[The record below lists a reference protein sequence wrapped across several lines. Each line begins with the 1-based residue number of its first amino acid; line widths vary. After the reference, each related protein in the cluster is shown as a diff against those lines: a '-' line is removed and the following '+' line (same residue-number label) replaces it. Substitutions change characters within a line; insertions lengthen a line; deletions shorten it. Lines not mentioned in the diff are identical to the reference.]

1 MYSQVNMRLIGTLLV
16 TASLCLNS
24 LRGEEDPFVKIDPP
38 ALTGSWDCTVQDGD
52 LTYPSWFHVELS
64 GYRTLVGSYVGQ
76 FGSARP
82 ISNVA
87 FNAET
92 GGFRFELPPQWEKRT
107 KNVVVEGT
115 LKDGS
120 IKGVTFNDEGKV
132 ISFQANRAP
141 SLEREGKTK
150 WGKTIKLFNG
160 ENLNGWIPRHADIPN
175 GWVVRDGLL
184 INETP
189 GNDIM
194 TKKKFTDFKL
204 EAEFRYPEGSN
215 SGIYLRGRHEVQIED
230 NYGME
235 INSHRIGGVYG
246 FLTPYLNAAKKP
258 GKWQRLEITLIG
270 RLVTIE
276 LNGKKIIER
285 QNIPGITSGALD
297 SDEGAPG
304 PILVQGD
311 HGPVEFRKLEL
322 TPAK

>member
-1 MYSQVNMRLIGTLLV
+1 
-16 TASLCLNS
+16 
-24 LRGEEDPFVKIDPP
+24 
-38 ALTGSWDCTVQDGD
+38 
-52 LTYPSWFHVELS
+52 
-64 GYRTLVGSYVGQ
+64 
-76 FGSARP
+76 
-82 ISNVA
+82 
-87 FNAET
+87 
-92 GGFRFELPPQWEKRT
+92 
-107 KNVVVEGT
+107 
-115 LKDGS
+115 
-120 IKGVTFNDEGKV
+120 
-132 ISFQANRAP
+132 
-141 SLEREGKTK
+141 
-150 WGKTIKLFNG
+150 
-160 ENLNGWIPRHADIPN
+160 
-175 GWVVRDGLL
+175 
-184 INETP
+184 
-189 GNDIM
+189 M

-204 EAEFRYPEGSN
+204 EAEFGYPVGSN

-246 FLTPYLNAAKKP
+246 FLTPYLNAAKKA

-285 QNIPGITSGALD
+285 QNIPGITGGALD